1 MICGVHGIKNDVYL
15 QFMSRNLVRSHL
27 LIIEERKLCAMH
39 NIERDSIDS
48 SAYPLI
54 YPKEEQGYWAHLCGI
69 NIQIDIVKKDS
80 GKCILILIYRRGK
93 YVIVC

>member
-15 QFMSRNLVRSHL
+15 QFMSRNFVRSHL

-54 YPKEEQGYWAHLCGI
+54 YPKEERAGLLGAFVRHQYPDRYSEKGFRQVHI
-69 NIQIDIVKKDS
+69 NFD
-80 GKCILILIYRRGK
+80 L
-93 YVIVC
+93 